1 MPMENPILRT
11 SLSPGIAPEDEY
23 RALWRQSIAPYFD
36 AQPVCEPVAGDP
48 LPEIQ
53 QFHLGR
59 AILAESQFAA
69 QRFRR
74 TRQWMARFDDVD
86 HVLFQ
91 LLREGSNHVVN
102 GKSDFVQKWGNVY
115 AVNMAYELDAQS
127 VAARAITFV
136 LPRPLLR
143 EELPYLTDIR
153 GAFLPDGS
161 AAARIFVDY
170 LASLRDTLSSA
181 RAEEADAIV
190 QVTLGLMD
198 SLALHG
204 DIASSA
210 AGSASFAVI
219 CRYIEKHLDDL
230 DLGTDKICR
239 HFRCS
244 RATIYRLFK
253 PQGGLWSHI
262 QRRRLIACFQALTS
276 PHTHHRR
283 IFDIALDY
291 GFASPSQFSRLFREH
306 FGVTPRQ
313 ARDAALAQPAVTA
326 PPPQIGDTA
335 QSAADL
341 MSRWATTLI
350 WQSRGSVAEAQQ

>member
-1 MPMENPILRT
+1 MENGILST
-11 SLSPGIAPEDEY
+11 SLSPGIVPEDEHL
-23 RALWRQSIAPYFD
+23 ALWRQSVAPYFD
-36 AQPVCEPVAGDP
+36 VQPVHQSRPGDP
-48 LPEIQ
+48 LPEIHQ
-53 QFHLGR
+53 YHLGR
-59 AILAESQFAA
+59 AILAESKFAA
-69 QRFRR
+69 QSFRR
-74 TRQWMARFDDVD
+74 DRQWMARYDDVD

-91 LLREGSNHVVN
+91 LLCEGSNHVVN
-102 GKSDFVQKWGNVY
+102 GKANFVQKWGNVY

-127 VAARAITFV
+127 ADARAITFV

-153 GAFLPDGS
+153 GNFLPDGS
-161 AAARIFVDY
+161 AAARIFSSY
-170 LASLRDTLSSA
+170 LASLRETLSTA
-181 RAEEADAIV
+181 RADEADAIV

-210 AGSASFAVI
+210 AEGVSFVVI
-219 CRYIEKHLDDL
+219 CRYIEKHLSDF
-230 DLGTDKICR
+230 DLGPDKICR

-244 RATIYRLFK
+244 RSTIYRLFK
-253 PQGGLWSHI
+253 QQGGLWSHI
-262 QRRRLIACFQALTS
+262 QRRRLVACFQALIS
-276 PHTHHRR
+276 PHTRHRR

-313 ARDAALAQPAVTA
+313 ARDAGLARPAGIA
-326 PPPQIGDTA
+326 PPPQIGNSA
-335 QSAADL
+335 QSAAEL

-350 WQSRGSVAEAQQ
+350 WQTRGSGEAIGSK